1 MTVEL
6 SPWVI
11 GPFLIVF
18 GLMIGSFLNVVIAR
32 LPAGES
38 VVRPRSR
45 CPGCG
50 HLIRWYDNVPVLS
63 YLWLRRKCRDCA
75 QPISARYPLV
85 ELLTAAML
93 VLLWTRFGSSKELL
107 VHFSF
112 TAALIAISFID
123 LDHRIIPNEISL
135 PGIVIAFAA
144 SFLWPGFWVDSLLGI
159 LLGAGG
165 LFLLS
170 LVYSV
175 LRGREGMGMGDVK
188 MLGMLGGWLGWQ
200 CLPFVLL
207 LASIQGVIASLVL
220 WLAGVRLRPI
230 EPEEEEAEEEGATEQ
245 SAAQADE
252 PATAKQGESA
262 APDTPTEGEAAP
274 SSWMS
279 SAIPFGPFLALSA
292 IEYVFFAERLIKWLT
307 GQ

>member
-1 MTVEL
+1 VVVEI

-11 GPFLIVF
+11 GPFLAVF
-18 GLMIGSFLNVVIAR
+18 GLMLGSFLNVVIAR

-50 HLIRWYDNVPVLS
+50 HLIRWYDNIPVLS
-63 YLWLRRKCRDCA
+63 YLWLRRKCRDCGQA
-75 QPISARYPLV
+75 ISWRYPLV
-85 ELLTAAML
+85 ELLTAALLL
-93 VLLWTRFGSSKELL
+93 VLWARFGVSKELA
-107 VHFSF
+107 VHFAF

-135 PGIVIAFAA
+135 PGIVVAFAC
-144 SFLWPGFWVDSLLGI
+144 SFLWSGFWVDSLLGI
-159 LLGAGG
+159 LLGGGG

-170 LVYSV
+170 FGYSA

-200 CLPFVLL
+200 CLPIVLL
-207 LASIQGVIASLVL
+207 LASIQGVLVSLAL

-230 EPEEEEAEEEGATEQ
+230 EPEEGEED
-245 SAAQADE
+245 QA
-252 PATAKQGESA
+252 
-262 APDTPTEGEAAP
+262 GEAAP
-274 SSWMS
+274 ATPTAPAESAPAPPSWMS

-292 IEYVFFAERLIKWLT
+292 IEYVFFAGRLLQWLT
-307 GQ
+307 GR